1 MNYAIVIFKDK
12 TSDYSVSV
20 PDIPGVFSAGSSYQ
34 EAIANAKEA
43 IECHIEGLLID
54 CEPVPIAN
62 PIDNYINDH
71 EYKCGTWALV
81 DIDLSQLSGKAKR
94 INITL
99 PERVLRLMDSYAK
112 NHNVKN
118 RSALIAEAAL
128 SYMANENWNGI
139 HKKD

>member
-1 MNYAIVIFKDK
+1 MNYAIIIFKDK
-12 TSDYSVSV
+12 NSDYSVTV
-20 PDIPGVFSAGSSYQ
+20 PDIPGCFSAGISYE
-34 EAIANAKEA
+34 EAISNAKEA
-43 IECHIEGLLID
+43 IACHIEGLLMD
-54 CEPVPIAN
+54 CEPVPTAQ
-62 PIDNYINDH
+62 PVDAHINNR
-71 EYKCGTWALV
+71 EYKGGTWAIV

-128 SYMANENWNGI
+128 SYMARENGV
-139 HKKD
+139 

>member
-12 TSDYSVSV
+12 KSDYSVSI
-20 PDIPGVFSAGSSYQ
+20 PDIPGCFSAGGSYE
-34 EAIANAKEA
+34 EAITNAKEA

-54 CEPVPIAN
+54 CEPVPLAN
-62 PIDNYINDH
+62 PVDH
-71 EYKCGTWALV
+71 YMNEKEYKGGTWALV
-81 DIDLSQLSGKAKR
+81 DIDLSQLSGKSKR

-99 PERVLRLMDSYAK
+99 PERVLRVMDAYTR

-128 SYMANENWNGI
+128 SYIACNKQ
-139 HKKD
+139 HQ